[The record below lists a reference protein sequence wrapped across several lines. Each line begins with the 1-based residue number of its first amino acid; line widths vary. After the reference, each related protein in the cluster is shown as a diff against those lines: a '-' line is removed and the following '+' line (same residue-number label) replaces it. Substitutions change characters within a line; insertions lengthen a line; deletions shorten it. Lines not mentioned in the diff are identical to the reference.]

1 MNFILSRVNRWWAD
15 LPLRWK
21 GATVLL
27 IPVTALICGFASVY
41 LVGLKA
47 DDAETQVAQIAA
59 VRYHVR
65 SVFTS
70 ILDAETS
77 VRGFVIS
84 RDAHFLD
91 RYKVALQNFPRSIR
105 ELTNLAANNSQRSAR
120 VNEIKTLA
128 HARLDLLSA
137 VVSQVAVNDDAK
149 SRDRESQLIVIGE
162 RLMAEL
168 RPKITAMDDEE
179 AQLQEIRS
187 RALQSDRELS
197 TNVIGL
203 SAIIGV
209 LGGVAGMV
217 LFSHGIVRRVK
228 HIQIN
233 AERLAKESP
242 VEAIAER
249 RDEIGELG
257 RRLLEAS
264 NLLRRKQQALRES
277 ESRLQAVLDNAPS
290 VMYVKDLDGKFVLVN
305 RAFASLLERPAEE
318 ILGKTGHDIYPPENA
333 DAFAANDRAALEAGR
348 PVQSEET
355 LQRED
360 GTHTFIS
367 SKFPLLDSNGK
378 PRALGGISTDITERA
393 RNSAALALAKAEA
406 ERASQAKSEFLS
418 RMSHE
423 LRTPLHAIL
432 GFAQLLQKEVKPK
445 GDCECV
451 EHILRSGYRLL
462 TLVNKLLDIPRIEAG
477 EVGNAIDSMD
487 VEEVL
492 QPERA
497 FRHVGPELA
506 VLAG

>member
-1 MNFILSRVNRWWAD
+1 
-15 LPLRWK
+15 
-21 GATVLL
+21 
-27 IPVTALICGFASVY
+27 
-41 LVGLKA
+41 
-47 DDAETQVAQIAA
+47 
-59 VRYHVR
+59 
-65 SVFTS
+65 
-70 ILDAETS
+70 
-77 VRGFVIS
+77 
-84 RDAHFLD
+84 
-91 RYKVALQNFPRSIR
+91 
-105 ELTNLAANNSQRSAR
+105 
-120 VNEIKTLA
+120 
-128 HARLDLLSA
+128 
-137 VVSQVAVNDDAK
+137 
-149 SRDRESQLIVIGE
+149 
-162 RLMAEL
+162 
-168 RPKITAMDDEE
+168 
-179 AQLQEIRS
+179 
-187 RALQSDRELS
+187 
-197 TNVIGL
+197 VIGL

-217 LFSHGIVRRVK
+217 LFSRGIVRRVK

-242 VEAIAER
+242 LEAIAER

-257 RRLLEAS
+257 RRLLDAS
-264 NLLRRKQQALRES
+264 NLLRMKQQALRES

-290 VMYVKDLDGKFVLVN
+290 VMYVKDLNGRFVLVN

-318 ILGKTGHDIYPPENA
+318 ILGKTGHDIYSPENA
-333 DAFAANDRAALEAGR
+333 DVFAANDRAALEAGH

-378 PRALGGISTDITERA
+378 PHALGGISTDITERA
-393 RNSAALALAKAEA
+393 RNSAALAVAKADA

-432 GFAQLLQKEVKPK
+432 GFAQLLQKDVKPK

-477 EVGNAIDSMD
+477 EVGHAIDSMD

-492 QPERA
+492 QPE
-497 FRHVGPELA
+497 LA